1 MVSCCSA
8 ESAAAEK
15 PVMRQS
21 QTLTPVQAARLLGL
35 TRQRVYQLLRDR
47 KLPTCPVAITEHRIP
62 IEAVEAMLATRQTK
76 KTGRSGRAA
85 CVAEAPEVL
94 Q

>member
-21 QTLTPVQAARLLGL
+21 ETLTPVQAARLLGL
-35 TRQRVYQLLRDR
+35 TRQRVYQLLQER
-47 KLPTCPVAITEHRIP
+47 KLPTCPVTITEHRIP
-62 IEAVEAMLATRQTK
+62 IEAVEAILTARVAARK
-76 KTGRSGRAA
+76 AERKGGRR
-85 CVAEAPEVL
+85 
-94 Q
+94 